1 MESNPSRTATQLNA
15 NNRGA
20 SWALA
25 LLILAA
31 IGVATSLLLVFR
43 DPSGSNGGGAAAP
56 EDESN
61 WAAAPAPVGET
72 VALTVD
78 FGNGARREFDALPWR
93 PGMTVGDL
101 LRQAREFSPPL
112 AFTQQGAGETAF
124 LTSLEGV
131 ANETGAGRYWL
142 YRIDDRRGDK
152 SFDVAPL
159 AAGERVLWRFGQA
172 E

>member
-1 MESNPSRTATQLNA
+1 MESNPGRPATHFSA

-31 IGVATSLLLVFR
+31 IGVATSLLVVFR
-43 DPSGSNGGGAAAP
+43 DPRGANGGGAAAP
-56 EDESN
+56 AGQTN
-61 WAAAPAPVGET
+61 WTPTPAPVGET
-72 VALTVD
+72 VALTID

-93 PGMTVGDL
+93 QGMTVGDL
-101 LRQAREFSPPL
+101 LRQAREFRPPL
-112 AFTQQGAGETAF
+112 AFTQRGAGATAF

-142 YRIDDRRGDK
+142 YRIDDRRGDT

-159 AAGERVLWRFGQA
+159 AAGERVLWRFGGA